1 MRCIKGYFFDLIF
14 RRLMADNGTLIES
27 TAVPIPATTRSMLS
41 RSLSDE
47 ERQRLDAVSFYDIAY
62 RSDGLA
68 IRGFLALPP
77 AVEPRMPA
85 IIFNR
90 GGSGQRGALNAVSAS
105 QVLCLYASWGYVAIA
120 SNYRGTG
127 GSEGTEEWGA
137 GDVDDAMHLLPL
149 LRSFSYVDPDR
160 IGLIGGSRGGMM
172 ALKMLTRTDDFR
184 AAVTFG
190 APTAIY
196 GLPSSAY
203 IYKTMSKYLPREAD
217 PDEAAKERSAVEWTG
232 DISKNTPLLVLH
244 GTGDKRVG
252 PEHALLFGLELQRHL
267 VPYRLVMYENADHIL
282 AGRRKESTLEIRN
295 WVDAYVRDRAP
306 LPKVGPHGA

>member
-1 MRCIKGYFFDLIF
+1 MKR
-14 RRLMADNGTLIES
+14 AENGHLIES
-27 TAVPIPATTRSMLS
+27 KPLPIPSPTQSMLR
-41 RSLSDE
+41 RSLHGDDV
-47 ERQRLDAVSFYDIAY
+47 QRLESVSFYEITY
-62 RSDGLA
+62 MSNGLR
-68 IRGFLALPP
+68 ICGFLALPP
-77 AVEPRMPA
+77 AAEPTMPA
-85 IIFNR
+85 LIFNR
-90 GGSGQRGALNAVSAS
+90 GGSGPRGALSALSAS

-127 GSEGTEEWGA
+127 GSEGSEEWGA
-137 GDVDDAMHLLPL
+137 GDVDDALHLLPL
-149 LRSFSYVDPDR
+149 LQSLSYVDTDR

-172 ALKMLTRTDDFR
+172 ALQMLTRTDAFR

-203 IYKTMSKYLPREAD
+203 IYKTMGKYLSEGSNIDEEAR
-217 PDEAAKERSAVEWTG
+217 KRSAVQWT
-232 DISKNTPLLVLH
+232 DSLSKNTPLLVLH

-252 PEHALLFGLELQRHL
+252 PEHALLFGLELQKHL

-282 AGRRKESTLEIRN
+282 AGRRQESNAEIRN
-295 WVDAYVRDRAP
+295 WVDTYVRDKDP

>member
-1 MRCIKGYFFDLIF
+1 MGRT
-14 RRLMADNGTLIES
+14 DNGLLIES
-27 TAVPIPATTRSMLS
+27 NPLAIPSTTQSMLR
-41 RSLSDE
+41 RSLGKEDA
-47 ERQRLDAVSFYDIAY
+47 RRLDAVSFYEITY
-62 RSDGLA
+62 MSNGLR

-77 AVEPRMPA
+77 AVEPKMPA

-90 GGSGQRGALNAVSAS
+90 GGSGPRGALTALSAS

-127 GSEGTEEWGA
+127 GSEGDEEWGA
-137 GDVDDAMHLLPL
+137 GDVDDAMHVLPL
-149 LRSFSYVDPDR
+149 LQSLSYVDTER

-172 ALKMLTRTDDFR
+172 ALQMLTRTDAFR

-196 GLPSSAY
+196 GLASSAY
-203 IYKTMSKYLPREAD
+203 IYKTMSKYIPEGRDLDEEA
-217 PDEAAKERSAVEWTG
+217 KKRSAVQWTG
-232 DISKNTPLLVLH
+232 ALSKDTPLLVLH

-252 PEHALLFGLELQRHL
+252 PEHALLFGVELQKYL

-282 AGRRKESTLEIRN
+282 AGRRQESNAEIRH
-295 WVDAYVRDRAP
+295 WIDTYVRDKAP

>member
-1 MRCIKGYFFDLIF
+1 MSG
-14 RRLMADNGTLIES
+14 NGTLIES
-27 TAVPIPATTRSMLS
+27 TAIPIPQTTLSMLS

-47 ERQRLDAVSFYDIAY
+47 DKQRLNTVSFYEITY
-62 RSDGLA
+62 LSEGLK

-77 AVEPRMPA
+77 AVEPAMPA
-85 IIFNR
+85 VIFNR
-90 GGSGQRGALNAVSAS
+90 GGSGPRGALDAVSAS
-105 QVLCLYASWGYVAIA
+105 QMLCLYASWGYVAIA

-127 GSEGTEEWGA
+127 GSEGHEEWGA
-137 GDVDDAMHLLPL
+137 GDVDDALHLLPL
-149 LRSFSYVDPDR
+149 LRSFGYVDSDR

-203 IYKTMSKYLPREAD
+203 IYKTMSKYLPAESN
-217 PDEAAKERSAVEWTG
+217 PDEAAKQRSAVEWT
-232 DISKNTPLLVLH
+232 DAISKNTPLLVLH

-252 PEHALLFGLELQRHL
+252 PEHALLFGLQLQRAL
-267 VPYRLVMYENADHIL
+267 VPYRLVMYENADHVL
-282 AGRRKESTLEIRN
+282 AGRRKESNLEIRN
-295 WVDAYVRDRAP
+295 WIDTYVRDKAP
-306 LPKVGPHGA
+306 LPRVGPHGA